1 MGSAEKE
8 CLKGNTFNCWTPSH
22 RADSKSNSRGY
33 RNGQSSPW
41 LCSGYDNTCRCVSSG
56 CRNSAPA
63 RRPIQ
68 VATPPTPLRTSMAAV
83 KSMSPKSS
91 FGSPRKSRIGT
102 SRARPVSGPA
112 AATGDWPTASGLEL
126 SSGEKGAC
134 SSLLPA
140 DVRAPRR
147 GLASTSCTS
156 RCGNSTNCF
165 RARGRGCS
173 ATMCVP
179 SSPPTL
185 PTWRPRSIFTRSR
198 LVAPCTAPATQTSKE
213 APHVNVRLFSANI
226 SGSTKPASWARTQAA
241 SHFSAKGGPCSCRC
255 RARRTVLRLSAAIA
269 LKSGS
274 VKDGGS
280 CMPNFSMQIF
290 CTNSAPLP
298 TSSPSCVQTSGPPN
312 SSLKPWKSYCR
323 KTLRIKSFQASG
335 CFISYWK

>member
-1 MGSAEKE
+1 
-8 CLKGNTFNCWTPSH
+8 
-22 RADSKSNSRGY
+22 
-33 RNGQSSPW
+33 
-41 LCSGYDNTCRCVSSG
+41 
-56 CRNSAPA
+56 
-63 RRPIQ
+63 
-68 VATPPTPLRTSMAAV
+68 MAAV

-102 SRARPVSGPA
+102 SNARPVSDPPA
-112 AATGDWPTASGLEL
+112 ATKGWPTSSGLEL
-126 SSGEKGAC
+126 SSGEKG
-134 SSLLPA
+134 SS
-140 DVRAPRR
+140 R
-147 GLASTSCTS
+147 TS
-156 RCGNSTNCF
+156 RFGSSTKCF

-173 ATMCVP
+173 AAMCVP

-198 LVAPCTAPATQTSKE
+198 VVAPCTAPAIQTSTE

-226 SGSTKPASWARTQAA
+226 SGSIKPASWARTQAA
-241 SHFSAKGGPCSCRC
+241 SHFSAKAGPCSCRC

-274 VKDGGS
+274 VKDGKS
-280 CMPNFSMQIF
+280 WMPNFSMQIF

-298 TSSPSCVQTSGPPN
+298 TSSPSCVQTNGPPN

-323 KTLRIKSFQASG
+323 KTLRMKSFQASG